1 MKHQKIW
8 LCIYLFL
15 FGLAGCTTLVEEA
28 QFERSRTSYPN
39 LYEYLSLPEFEL
51 PTPRL
56 EADKAY
62 LGLSGNGKFR
72 VADIQSE
79 IVIIMLY
86 SIYCPY
92 CRNEAPRINELY
104 RIIEH
109 TADFK
114 GKIKIIGIGVRN
126 SESEVEKFKK
136 NYSVS
141 YPLFPDAD
149 SSIARS
155 LKIQGTPTFIAV
167 KNNQSENPMRI
178 STEPGSVGDIYQ
190 FIEKIISYTEPA
202 ESLEEN
208 NDTQCPEIL

>member
-1 MKHQKIW
+1 MKYQKIW

-15 FGLAGCTTLVEEA
+15 FVLSGCTTLVEEA
-28 QFERSRTSYPN
+28 QFERSRTSYPS

-79 IVIIMLY
+79 IVVIILY
-86 SIYCPY
+86 SIHCRY
-92 CRNEAPRINELY
+92 CREEAPRINELY
-104 RIIEH
+104 RIIED

-114 GKIKIIGIGVRN
+114 DKIKIIGIGLRD
-126 SESEVEKFKK
+126 SEYEVKKFKK
-136 NYSVS
+136 YYRVP
-141 YPLFPDAD
+141 YPLFADAD
-149 SSIARS
+149 LSIARS
-155 LKIQGTPTFIAV
+155 LKIQDTPTFIAV
-167 KNNQSENPMRI
+167 KNNTSDKPMRI
-178 STEPGSVGDIYQ
+178 STEPGSFGDISR
-190 FIEKIISYTEPA
+190 FIKQIISHTEPV

-208 NDTQCPEIL
+208 NDCQCPEIL